1 VSTNNITLP
10 NDFPFPD
17 SARTQVDCAAL
28 RIVHDWPKL
37 PGVSMAGAMVLVLF
51 RMALGAGRNDNI
63 NNGTIMGPNESM
75 IGRKWGLPL
84 AVRSHL
90 LGRRSLVRTE

>member
-1 VSTNNITLP
+1 VSINNITLP

-51 RMALGAGRNDNI
+51 RMALGAGRNDHINTVKPRYNEKNPLLQLILLI
-63 NNGTIMGPNESM
+63 NNEIPCYSES
-75 IGRKWGLPL
+75 R
-84 AVRSHL
+84 
-90 LGRRSLVRTE
+90 